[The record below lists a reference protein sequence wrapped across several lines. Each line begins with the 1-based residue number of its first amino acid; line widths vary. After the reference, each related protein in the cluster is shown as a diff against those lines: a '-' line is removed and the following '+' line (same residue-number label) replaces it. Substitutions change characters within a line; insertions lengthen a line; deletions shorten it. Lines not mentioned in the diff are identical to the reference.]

1 MVGARKAVVATDL
14 VKVWPSNATC
24 VSTSRKRLNWSDR
37 TYRTDTADFS
47 FNLKEL
53 KCRYLLIA
61 GGSADCLPG
70 EEKRLRKCVRG
81 FNLVL

>member
-1 MVGARKAVVATDL
+1 MGGWVGGARKAVVATDL
-14 VKVWPSNATC
+14 VEVWHSNATC

-37 TYRTDTADFS
+37 TYRTDTADFRS
-47 FNLKEL
+47 DLKEL

-70 EEKRLRKCVRG
+70 GKKG
-81 FNLVL
+81 SASG

>member
-1 MVGARKAVVATDL
+1 MATDL
-14 VKVWPSNATC
+14 VEVWPSNATC

-37 TYRTDTADFS
+37 TYRTDTAAFRSD
-47 FNLKEL
+47 LKEL

-70 EEKRLRKCVRG
+70 GKKARQAGEGEYLVSHTYRG
-81 FNLVL
+81 REVG